1 MTSWSICSRVM
12 VAYAPRS
19 YSSTQGCQALSQR
32 HAVPEV
38 LMDRGGQLTRGQRP
52 GHGLRGQGDEGIAGA
67 LDHGL
72 RAHRADA
79 PQRGGVLQRAGG
91 LIERHGTMIVLRSPR
106 WRAHTA
112 RRATAGRA
120 GRPPPTPTACH
131 HAVRPGSLDRHATYA
146 VAACLASASPLVTPG
161 SAWPATPATRTGVFS
176 WCPPVVTNPCTRTTL
191 FCTAV
196 PPSAQ
201 GNSGAQSGSICAE
214 GRWPLEPA
222 AIESRVRV
230 HRIRRAR
237 RRGLTGSEA
246 SGRERKPASDYLGAV
261 GEDIVGT
268 VQDREGPS

>member
-106 WRAHTA
+106 WRAHYGPACHCGTCRKAASDADCLPPCGAAGQPRPA
-112 RRATAGRA
+112 RHLCCRRLPRQRQSVSHARLRLAGHSGHADRGFQLVPTGSYQSMHA
-120 GRPPPTPTACH
+120 NHLILHGGPPFGAGQQWRTERVNLRGRP
-131 HAVRPGSLDRHATYA
+131 
-146 VAACLASASPLVTPG
+146 VAAGAGGYREPG
-161 SAWPATPATRTGVFS
+161 TR
-176 WCPPVVTNPCTRTTL
+176 
-191 FCTAV
+191 A
-196 PPSAQ
+196 
-201 GNSGAQSGSICAE
+201 
-214 GRWPLEPA
+214 
-222 AIESRVRV
+222 
-230 HRIRRAR
+230 
-237 RRGLTGSEA
+237 
-246 SGRERKPASDYLGAV
+246 
-261 GEDIVGT
+261 
-268 VQDREGPS
+268 